1 MAPSVLTTPAVPAP
15 SQGPALTQ
23 VETITSSNAPNAF
36 HPHPKIK
43 HRSSK
48 PILAWVQRKLTA
60 AASGATGK
68 THQHKD
74 SQNLSGTSGGQS
86 TGNEGQYRRASGPEP
101 SLSLGSHYQR
111 RHNHRKHTD
120 TYASRSSQ
128 RSRSLERA
136 SMGMV
141 TNKDMRRMA
150 VRNQQHSPGPFGSSI
165 GGADVQ
171 TLSHRGSESAPPSPH
186 SGSLSF
192 SGAPGSTWSNPPEA
206 DDDASIRPLPPT
218 SPPSPAPSRSTHYT
232 ISSYTSGGG
241 MSDPRTFRSGAASTK
256 PTTLLSID
264 VGPQIQGMAHIAQAP
279 PSTTGGSV
287 SAGPGTAPSSP
298 SFGRFPRGHAQVPS
312 VASITFSNLPAGPR
326 HPLASAL
333 SPETD
338 YEALIRREEEE
349 EDMIN
354 HAPNMS
360 HYHPRNNPRPSSPP
374 LDNASTY
381 TLASSTYAMP
391 HRQHGPPSVVSRFPA
406 SVSVSLHGGP
416 RSLSG
421 LDPGLYDGDGDASVR
436 ALRPR
441 SRAGSWGSMAST
453 ETGWSA
459 AVHALGPSTR
469 RVPGAGSMRTADDVD
484 DEGSIRYGPMEE
496 IEEIG
501 SGVGNVRLDDSVV
514 TTIGGPAPASGD
526 GHKKRPGSLTLDSG
540 ALKPDATN
548 DAQPGVGIMLTVPT
562 PDQSRIATP
571 LTEEGDSIARQPVEK
586 ESEKPPV
593 EKVQAKP
600 TAAEEVRAEARRGDA
615 IAPVAVAVPTEKK
628 EDPKEKS

>member
-1 MAPSVLTTPAVPAP
+1 MAPSVLTTPAVPAHN
-15 SQGPALTQ
+15 QGPALTQ
-23 VETITSSNAPNAF
+23 VETITYSNASNVPQ
-36 HPHPKIK
+36 HPKIK

-68 THQHKD
+68 VHHKE
-74 SQNLSGTSGGQS
+74 SHSVSGTSGGQS
-86 TGNEGQYRRASGPEP
+86 TSNGEEQRRASGPQP
-101 SLSLGSHYQR
+101 TRAGGNHHQR
-111 RHNHRKHTD
+111 RHSHRKPTD

-136 SMGMV
+136 SA
-141 TNKDMRRMA
+141 KDMRRMA
-150 VRNQQHSPGPFGSSI
+150 ARNKQHSPAPLSI
-165 GGADVQ
+165 AAIPPDLQ
-171 TLSHRGSESAPPSPH
+171 TISLRGSESAPPSPR

-192 SGAPGSTWSNPPEA
+192 SAAPGSTWSNPPEA

-218 SPPSPAPSRSTHYT
+218 SPPSPTPSRSTHYT

-264 VGPQIQGMAHIAQAP
+264 VGPQVQGMAHIAQAP

-312 VASITFSNLPAGPR
+312 VASITFGNLPSGPR

-338 YEALIRREEEE
+338 YEEFIKAEEAGEGAH
-349 EDMIN
+349 N
-354 HAPNMS
+354 TAPNMS

-381 TLASSTYAMP
+381 TLASSTFAMP
-391 HRQHGPPSVVSRFPA
+391 HRQHGPPSVVSRFPGSI
-406 SVSVSLHGGP
+406 SVHGGH

-421 LDPGLYDGDGDASVR
+421 LNPDLYDGDGDASVR

-469 RVPGAGSMRTADDVD
+469 RVPGNGSMRTADDVD
-484 DEGSIRYGPMEE
+484 DEGSIRYGAMEE
-496 IEEIG
+496 IDE
-501 SGVGNVRLDDSVV
+501 VGARVGDVRLDESTI
-514 TTIGGPAPASGD
+514 TTTGAPAHAAGD
-526 GHKKRPGSLTLDSG
+526 GQRKRPGSLTFDSNL
-540 ALKPDATN
+540 AKPDAAL
-548 DAQPGVGIMLTVPT
+548 AQPEVGIKLTLPT
-562 PDQSRIATP
+562 PDQSRITTP
-571 LTEEGDSIARQPVEK
+571 MTEQEDALAQQQVGT
-586 ESEKPPV
+586 ESEKPIA
-593 EKVQAKP
+593 EKAYVKP
-600 TAAEEVRAEARRGDA
+600 TAAEEVRAEARGETIA
-615 IAPVAVAVPTEKK
+615 PAPVAVAVQKEEKEVTEK
-628 EDPKEKS
+628 ES